1 METETRTAT
10 ETDGTLRTPSY
21 IVGIGASA
29 GGLEAI
35 ERFFDNV
42 PQDTGMAFVI
52 VQHLSP
58 DFKSMMDELLAR
70 HTKLPIH
77 LVEDGMAVE
86 ADHVYL
92 NSPKNE
98 MIISGGRLLLSAQD
112 RQQERTLP
120 IDLFFRSLAQDC
132 GPRAVAI
139 VMSGGGSDGSRG
151 ILDIHEAGGLVIVQD
166 VDSAQFDGMPRTA
179 ADSGVAQWVLA
190 PQDMPGVLAE
200 HAAGRTR
207 RAQAQGGSAPEAEGR
222 RRRRGSGVPDAP
234 GGVRHRLHPL
244 QAEHRDPSHRTP
256 ARACP
261 LPGHRGVR
269 PSSEVRTERARR
281 PLPRSAHR
289 GHPVLQG
296 RAGLQGARGDRSF
309 PSSCSASR
317 GTLRCGCGSP
327 AARPGKRRTPWRSCF
342 RT

>member
-1 METETRTAT
+1 
-10 ETDGTLRTPSY
+10 
-21 IVGIGASA
+21 
-29 GGLEAI
+29 
-35 ERFFDNV
+35 
-42 PQDTGMAFVI
+42 MAFVI

-77 LVEDGMAVE
+77 LVENGMPIE

-98 MIISGGRLLLSAQD
+98 MIISGGRLLLSEQD

-132 GPRAVAI
+132 GPRAVAV

-151 ILDIHEAGGLVIVQD
+151 ILDVHQAGGLVIVQD

-190 PQDMPGVLAE
+190 PQDMPPVLAE
-200 HAAGRTR
+200 HAAGRDR
-207 RAQAQGGSAPEAEGR
+207 RAQAQGGSAPETR
-222 RRRRGSGVPDAP
+222 DRQRRRGRGVPDAP

-256 ARACP
+256 ARP
-261 LPGHRGVR
+261 RPFPGHRGVH
-269 PSSEVRTERARR
+269 PASEVGTERARR
-281 PLPRSAHR
+281 ALSGSAHR
-289 GHPVLQG
+289 GHAVLQR
-296 RAGLQGARGDRSF
+296 RAGVQGPRRTG
-309 PSSCSASR
+309 PSR
-317 GTLRCGCGSP
+317 VP
-327 AARPGKRRTPWRSCF
+327 AARAS
-342 RT
+342 